1 MLQEHSEALQF
12 EPVFERCDDYNA
24 LQRAL
29 RARASKLPLT
39 RRDLDEA
46 SGLANGFC
54 GGALAENF
62 TRRLAAQNLYS
73 LLGALGL
80 ALIVVDDSAATA
92 RVSKIVNRFPQRH
105 ESQCRWGN
113 MAART
118 GKQAKA
124 AKEASRPKS
133 RAIKK
138 RAA

>member
-80 ALIVVDDSAATA
+80 ALIVVDDFRGNRARLKDRKSLSATSRVAVSMGQYGGQDGQASQGSQRSKPAEVA
-92 RVSKIVNRFPQRH
+92 RN
-105 ESQCRWGN
+105 
-113 MAART
+113 
-118 GKQAKA
+118 
-124 AKEASRPKS
+124 
-133 RAIKK
+133 
-138 RAA
+138 